1 MVCLRGRSDP
11 GITETVQH
19 NEHTSKL
26 TNTRAIAQMKKKLII
41 KIGTSTLTAGTNRIS
56 FAVIESLARQIVE
69 LKKTYDVV
77 IVSSGAIATARQFV
91 EINGYH
97 KNVDS
102 KQAMAAI
109 GQTKLMELYDTIFAT
124 FGLNIAQ
131 ILLTYRDFENPVA
144 NENTR
149 NTIKRLWQ
157 ADYIPIVNE
166 NDTVSIEEI
175 ILGDNDKLSAL
186 VAVITEA
193 DLLMLVSDIDGIF
206 DQNPHL
212 HPGAQLISEV
222 ADLDD
227 IKNCIEEKTST
238 LGTGGMSSKV
248 NAAEICMRNGVE
260 MWIVNGRRA
269 NYILQAMKG
278 EIPFTRFHSN
288 NNRQPE

>member
-1 MVCLRGRSDP
+1 M
-11 GITETVQH
+11 
-19 NEHTSKL
+19 
-26 TNTRAIAQMKKKLII
+26 AQAKSENKSMKKKLII

-69 LKKTYDVV
+69 LKKDYEVV

-91 EINGYH
+91 EISGFN
-97 KNVDS
+97 KRVDS

-109 GQTKLMELYDTIFAT
+109 GQTKLMELYDDIFRT

-149 NTIKRLWQ
+149 NTINRLWQ
-157 ADYIPIVNE
+157 VDYIPIVNE

-175 ILGDNDKLSAL
+175 MLGDNDKLSAL
-186 VAVITEA
+186 VATIMDA
-193 DLLMLVSDIDGIF
+193 NLLVLVSDIDGIF

-212 HPGAQLISEV
+212 HPEARLISKV
-222 ADLDD
+222 TDLNS
-227 IKNCIEEKTST
+227 IKDYIEEKKST

-248 NAAEICMRNGVE
+248 HAAEICMKNGVE
-260 MWIVNGRRA
+260 MWIVNGQRA
-269 NYILQAMKG
+269 NYIIKALHN
-278 EIPFTRFHSN
+278 EIPFTRFESE
-288 NNRQPE
+288 RRK

>member
-1 MVCLRGRSDP
+1 
-11 GITETVQH
+11 
-19 NEHTSKL
+19 
-26 TNTRAIAQMKKKLII
+26 MKKKLII

-69 LKKTYDVV
+69 LKNEYDVV

-91 EINGYH
+91 EINGFN
-97 KNVDS
+97 KRVDS
-102 KQAMAAI
+102 KQALAAI
-109 GQTKLMELYDTIFAT
+109 GQTKLMELYDNIFRT

-157 ADYIPIVNE
+157 VDYIPIVNE

-175 ILGDNDKLSAL
+175 VLGDNDKLSAL

-193 DLLMLVSDIDGIF
+193 DLLILVSDIDGIF
-206 DQNPHL
+206 DRNPHL
-212 HPGAQLISEV
+212 HSDAQLITDVS
-222 ADLDD
+222 DLKS
-227 IKNCIEEKTST
+227 IKNCIEEKESA

-248 NAAEICMRNGVE
+248 HAAEICMQHGVE
-260 MWIVNGRRA
+260 MWIVNGQRPG
-269 NYILQAMKG
+269 YISGAMHKR
-278 EIPFTRFHSN
+278 IPFTRFSCLEIRN
-288 NNRQPE
+288 KKLEIGN

>member
-1 MVCLRGRSDP
+1 MRV
-11 GITETVQH
+11 
-19 NEHTSKL
+19 
-26 TNTRAIAQMKKKLII
+26 IALMKKKLII

-69 LKKTYDVV
+69 LKQAYDVV

-91 EINGYH
+91 EINGFQR
-97 KNVDS
+97 NVDS

-109 GQTKLMELYDTIFAT
+109 GQTKLMELYDTIFST

-131 ILLTYRDFENPVA
+131 ILLTYRDFENNIA

-175 ILGDNDKLSAL
+175 LLGDNDKLSAL

-193 DLLMLVSDIDGIF
+193 DLLILVSDIDGIF
-206 DQNPHL
+206 DRNPHL
-212 HPGAQLISEV
+212 HADALLISDV
-222 ADLDD
+222 SDLES
-227 IKNCIEEKTST
+227 IKDCVEEKEST
-238 LGTGGMSSKV
+238 LGTGGMSSKLY
-248 NAAEICMRNGVE
+248 AAEICMRNDVE
-260 MWIVNGRRA
+260 MWIVNGQRA
-269 NYILQAMKG
+269 NYIIKALNRA
-278 EIPFTRFHSN
+278 IPFTRFK
-288 NNRQPE
+288 Q